1 MPPPRRR
8 NVVTARLLRP
18 LDLLDLR
25 VSVLGFVL
33 TPKPTGPVLVSD
45 GEDGLLIVDLAFQHL
60 GEEAFPESQVSPEPS
75 GVAGHRA
82 ARPSRLVYELPAR
95 LTLDWSIE
103 GLLEVIPR
111 LTLRVVPLA
120 TPGPASYPEDESPDS
135 GPQLLLPPW
144 VIGPIIDPIIG
155 PVSGPGAG
163 RSLTRRGAVP
173 VHRAVTGAQRARLLR
188 GLTRAGGRELL
199 PLPRPVTTGPITP
212 GPITPGPI
220 TPGPITPGRPGPIR
234 KQLPRVPAADET
246 SLEIPYRLVVSP
258 SAEHGAFLH
267 DVDPV
272 LPSNAPQV
280 VPAAGPGGDT
290 GSRPRPGAA
299 QRAHLWHTRLTTR
312 VVDEDGKVVGHTEA
326 GVQRIVRA
334 VWSRDLEAADAG
346 SNTDVHEPMSTN
358 PIDRRSL
365 VRQSAATHE
374 GVTPVPFRVR
384 RLHLSALGA
393 WVDWRGVWDTT
404 EYGVPSGWSGQVTP
418 ITTYRHVG
426 QMGRDSYVRLSYPG
440 FLYPFGH
447 RCEWVKVTERKVHE
461 GTRTAYLRQRSFI
474 VLKETTRSWTQRD
487 TPLSRVTLEPPV
499 TPDLDPITPTTP
511 VEAFFPRR
519 GAVPFVWD
527 IVGTDQAG
535 DTVSLS
541 APLLFV
547 PDTAIIDRLGD
558 GLSPVEVGQ
567 QISAL
572 YTPHRQ
578 VDARGQQVSFAAS
591 AAHGDT
597 RLEVNTLT
605 WDGHLDTGAFT
616 ARPYLQRTNAVVPSL
631 RHLAGQ
637 APGVELE
644 FVSPYLADDPDAQE
658 TDQPGFGP
666 ANPSGLFLRL
676 VSPPVSVDFTAG
688 SDRAGGFVAPNLAVR
703 ALSRSLGAV
712 GDDGSTAGGLA
723 DGIFDPTTFL
733 QGALPKLFGLFDL
746 VELIEAVTGQELSL
760 DDAPS
765 FVTDALDT
773 ISAIATEVERL
784 RRAIEAAR
792 ERLQDD
798 LTSAIADGV
807 HQGAINAIEEARAEV
822 EAVATDL
829 LDKLVALGTAL
840 GELLEDP
847 TAADAAADAAADLAA
862 SLEDFRPVVNHPRL
876 PAAVRSELSKP
887 LEALISALSVMEDVL
902 DAIDAFAEG
911 VLTPADGVS
920 ARFEW
925 RPPIGS
931 WPGEPPDAVFHAKD
945 QRGFSLAVEV
955 RASAQGAPSADVSAE
970 LRDFALVLLPG
981 EPLMAMNFSR
991 IGFRVGSN
999 TKPEVDVVFGGM
1011 EFLGALGFIE
1021 TLRRMIP
1028 FDGFADPPYVD
1039 VSPAGVTAGFD
1050 LELPNVSVGVFSL
1063 ENVTLGA
1070 DARVPFLGDA
1080 VTVGFNFCSKDS
1092 PFRLTVMCIG
1102 GGGWVALRL
1111 SPMGMVS
1118 LDMGL
1123 EAAAALSVDLG
1134 VASGSVS
1141 ISVGVY
1147 LRLEGSAGTLTGYF
1161 RIRGEVDVLGLIS
1174 ASITLELSLTY
1185 DFPTGKMIG
1194 RASIVVEVEVLFFSA
1209 SVEISVERQ
1218 LAGSKGDPV
1227 LAELMPP
1234 DADGHSDAWS
1244 AYCSAFA
1251 PSP

>member
-8 NVVTARLLRP
+8 QVVRARMLRP
-18 LDLLDLR
+18 LDLLDLQ
-25 VSVLGFVL
+25 VTAVGFLVEESAG
-33 TPKPTGPVLVSD
+33 GPVLVSD
-45 GEDGLLIVDLAFQHL
+45 GEDGHLIVDLAFQHL

-75 GVAGHRA
+75 GLAGHRA
-82 ARPSRLVYELPAR
+82 ARPSRLVYELPAGQR
-95 LTLDWSIE
+95 LDWSLE
-103 GLLEVIPR
+103 GLLEAIPR
-111 LTLRVVPLA
+111 LTLKVVPLA
-120 TPGPASYPEDESPDS
+120 TPGPPSYPEDESPGS
-135 GPQLLLPPW
+135 GPGLVLPPW
-144 VIGPIIDPIIG
+144 VIGPVIG
-155 PVSGPGAG
+155 PVIG
-163 RSLTRRGAVP
+163 RVPRRGLERAARHGAVP
-173 VHRAVTGAQRARLLR
+173 VHRAVVGAEQARLLR
-188 GLTRAGGRELL
+188 GLTRVGARELV
-199 PLPRPVTTGPITP
+199 PLPRPIDPVRPR
-212 GPITPGPI
+212 
-220 TPGPITPGRPGPIR
+220 PGRKP
-234 KQLPRVPAADET
+234 QPRVPAGDET
-246 SLEIPYRLVVSP
+246 ALEVPYRLIVSP
-258 SAEHGAFLH
+258 SAEHGAFVH
-267 DVDPV
+267 DVEPV
-272 LPSNAPQV
+272 LPPTVPGNGPEDGTGPQG
-280 VPAAGPGGDT
+280 AD
-290 GSRPRPGAA
+290 AA
-299 QRAHLWHTRLTTR
+299 QRAQLWHTRLTTR
-312 VVDEDGKVVGHTEA
+312 VVNEDGKVVGHTDG
-326 GVQRIVRA
+326 GVQRVVRA
-334 VWSRDLEAADAG
+334 VWSRDLEAPDAG
-346 SNTDVHEPMSTN
+346 TDTDVHEPMSTN

-384 RLHLSALGA
+384 RLYLSALGA
-393 WVDWRGVWDTT
+393 WVDWRGSWDTS
-404 EYGVPSGWSGQVTP
+404 EYGVPSGWPGQVTP
-418 ITTYRHVG
+418 ITTYRHVA
-426 QMGRDSYVRLSYPG
+426 QMGRDSYVRLTYPG

-447 RCEWVKVTERKVHE
+447 RCEWVKLTERKVHE
-461 GTRTAYLRQRSFI
+461 ATRTAYLRQRNFI
-474 VLKETTRSWTQRD
+474 VLKDTTRAWTERD
-487 TPLSRVTLEPPV
+487 TPLSRVTLDPLV
-499 TPDLDPITPTTP
+499 TPDLDPITPSTP
-511 VEAFFPRR
+511 LEAFFPLR
-519 GAVPFVWD
+519 GEVPFAWD
-527 IVGTDQAG
+527 IAGTDQAG
-535 DTVSLS
+535 ETISLS

-547 PDTAIIDRLGD
+547 PDVAIIDRLGD
-558 GLSPVEVGQ
+558 GKSPQQIGQ
-567 QISAL
+567 EISAL
-572 YTPHRQ
+572 YNPHRQ
-578 VDARGQQVSFAAS
+578 IGARGQQVSFAAS

-597 RLEVNTLT
+597 RLEVNHLT
-605 WDGHLDTGAFT
+605 WDGHLDTEAFT
-616 ARPYLQRTNAVVPSL
+616 SRPYLQRSNAVVPSM

-637 APGVELE
+637 APGVDLE
-644 FVSPYLADDPDAQE
+644 FNAAYLADDPDAEE

-666 ANPSGLFLRL
+666 ANPSALFLTL
-676 VSPPVSVDFTAG
+676 SSPPVSLDFTSG

-723 DGIFDPTTFL
+723 DGTFDPATFL

-746 VELIEAVTGQELSL
+746 VDLIEAITGEELTL

-773 ISAIATEVERL
+773 VSAIATQVQRL
-784 RRAIEAAR
+784 T
-792 ERLQDD
+792 Q
-798 LTSAIADGV
+798 
-807 HQGAINAIEEARAEV
+807 AIEEARQRLAADLAAAQEMHQGAI
-822 EAVATDL
+822 EAIEDAQAQLETVATGL
-829 LDKLVALGTAL
+829 LSQLTAL
-840 GELLEDP
+840 GDALADLLEDP
-847 TAADAAADAAADLAA
+847 TAADPAADAAADLAG
-862 SLEDFRPVVNHPRL
+862 SLEDLRPVVNHPRM
-876 PAAVRSELSKP
+876 PAAVRSALSKP
-887 LEALISALSVMEDVL
+887 LEALITALSVMEDVL
-902 DAIDAFAEG
+902 DAIDTFVEG
-911 VLTPADGVS
+911 VLTPATGVS

-945 QRGFSLAVEV
+945 PRGFALAVEV

-999 TKPEVDVVFGGM
+999 SKPEVDVVFGGM

-1063 ENVTLGA
+1063 ENISLGA

-1102 GGGWVALRL
+1102 GGGWVAIRL

-1118 LDMGL
+1118 LEMGL

-1141 ISVGVY
+1141 ITVGVY
-1147 LRLEGSAGTLTGYF
+1147 LRLEGEAGSLTGYF

-1185 DFPTGKMIG
+1185 DFPTGKMVG

-1209 SVEISVERQ
+1209 SVEISVERK

-1227 LAELMPP
+1227 FREIMPP
-1234 DADGHSDAWS
+1234 DSAGHSDAWS
-1244 AYCSAFA
+1244 TYCSAFA
-1251 PSP
+1251 PGA